1 MLNHEKKPSERF
13 MKIFNVLATTFIFIG
28 AIIPMDAA
36 WAIADITM
44 GGMTLINL
52 PTCILLGKIAIN
64 CLKDYEKQRKEGINP
79 IFKASSIGLD
89 EKELDSW
96 K

>member
-1 MLNHEKKPSERF
+1 MTTNNILYFLHAPQSAIHPWPIEVHG
-13 MKIFNVLATTFIFIG
+13 ILAHN
-28 AIIPMDAA
+28 
-36 WAIADITM
+36 
-44 GGMTLINL
+44 LINL

-96 K
+96 KWLF